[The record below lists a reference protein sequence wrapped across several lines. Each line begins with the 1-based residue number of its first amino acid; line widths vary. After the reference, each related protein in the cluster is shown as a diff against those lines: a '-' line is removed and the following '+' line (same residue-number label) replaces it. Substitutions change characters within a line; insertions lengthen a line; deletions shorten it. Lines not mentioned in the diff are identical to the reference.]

1 MKIKRYKTIIE
12 KSEGELIEKKSRF
25 LSHIFP
31 IESEEQALTYIEMI
45 RKKHNNANHNVYAY
59 VLGLNNE
66 IQRYS
71 DDGEPSG
78 TAGLPILDMLKGEE
92 IKNTLIIVTRYFG
105 GTLLG
110 TGGLVRAYSHCA
122 KEGLNQGEVVEKVLC
137 QKASIKVDYT
147 LSGKLEY
154 FINEQTG
161 IHIMDIQYTNDVTY
175 MLVVEDEYLDTL
187 EKNIKEISSGKLGME
202 LEERNYFV
210 IKNGKVIKG

>member
-1 MKIKRYKTIIE
+1 MKIKRYKTII
-12 KSEGELIEKKSRF
+12 KQSAGELIEKKSRF
-25 LSHIFP
+25 IAHVFP
-31 IESEEQALTYIEMI
+31 IESEEQAVEYIEII

-59 VLGLNNE
+59 VIGINNE

-78 TAGLPILDMLKGEE
+78 TAGLPILDVLKGEE

-137 QKASIKVDYT
+137 QKAFIQVDYT

-154 FINEQTG
+154 FINEQVG
-161 IHIMDIQYTNDVTY
+161 IHLVDTQYTNEVRYT
-175 MLVVEDEYLDTL
+175 LVVEDQFINIL
-187 EKNIKEISSGKLGME
+187 EKKIKEISSGKVGIDLDE
-202 LEERNYFV
+202 ICYFTINNGRV
-210 IKNGKVIKG
+210 INM